1 MQTVHAAAAVVIVA
15 LGASAC
21 VQMSQ
26 PAGRAD
32 PEPGEVPFELSGP
45 GGAALVV
52 PVTVNGQGP
61 YPFVLDTGAT
71 VTCVDAALAK
81 ELELP
86 ERQGVVGIGG
96 GVRGVGQMQVLSI
109 DSVELGDAKVT
120 GLIGCAVDLAPMQT
134 AGLDIQGLLGLN
146 FLKHYRVTLDF
157 HDQLLRLDD
166 PGGATAEP

>member
-1 MQTVHAAAAVVIVA
+1 
-15 LGASAC
+15 
-21 VQMSQ
+21 MSSP

-32 PEPGEVPFELSGP
+32 PGPGEVAFELSGP

-81 ELELP
+81 ELDLP
-86 ERQGVVGIGG
+86 ERHGVVGLGG

-109 DSVELGDAKVT
+109 DSVELGDARVT

-157 HDQLLRLDD
+157 RDQLLRLDD